1 MLGTIQ
7 LGGHTIE
14 IELVD
19 SLLDDNGNVLYGHYR
34 EREGKILLSKQAGS
48 LLGQTLVHEITHAID
63 TVFNN
68 GQLSE
73 ETVDALAQG
82 FYQLLKGRDVYN
94 FLKDDIEETTE

>member
-19 SLLDDNGNVLYGHYR
+19 GLLDDNGNALLGHYR
-34 EREGKILLSKQAGS
+34 EREGRILINSQSGS
-48 LLGQTLVHEITHAID
+48 LKGQTLVHEITHAVD

-73 ETVDALAQG
+73 ETVDAMAQG
-82 FYQLLKGRDVYN
+82 FYQLLKGGDVYKI
-94 FLKDDIEETTE
+94 LSGEDGDA